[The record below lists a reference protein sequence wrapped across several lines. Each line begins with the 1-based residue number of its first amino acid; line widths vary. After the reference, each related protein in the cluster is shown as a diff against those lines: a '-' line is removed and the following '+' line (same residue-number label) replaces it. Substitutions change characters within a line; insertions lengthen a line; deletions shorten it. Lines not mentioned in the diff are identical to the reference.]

1 MSRDIAD
8 VFVLWVAIV
17 GCLGASIGAITV
29 ISAAGVTTLGAVIGA
44 IVGAAMGCSVGILMR
59 VASDGAG
66 RRRRHER
73 LAELHDEADTRM
85 IDNVPMARPT

>member
-1 MSRDIAD
+1 
-8 VFVLWVAIV
+8 
-17 GCLGASIGAITV
+17 LGT
-29 ISAAGVTTLGAVIGA
+29 VIGA

-59 VASDGAG
+59 VASDGAGQPDAG